1 VHRRPLIELLQRY
14 GARHP
19 VEAPLVGRFL
29 AFVQGHADC
38 LLRTCVPGHITA
50 SCWIL
55 SADGGHCLLTHHR
68 KLQRWLQFG
77 GHVDGEAQVERA
89 ALREAREES
98 GMEHFRLLSPEPAV
112 LPLDLDVHAI
122 PPHGREPGHLHWD
135 VRFLLQAEPG
145 QALRASEE
153 SLDLRWIAADE
164 LPRFTQEESVLRL
177 QRKAADWLAAGAG

>member
-1 VHRRPLIELLQRY
+1 LQ
-14 GARHP
+14 
-19 VEAPLVGRFL
+19 L
-29 AFVQGHADC
+29 
-38 LLRTCVPGHITA
+38 
-50 SCWIL
+50 
-55 SADGGHCLLTHHR
+55 
-68 KLQRWLQFG
+68 G

-89 ALREAREES
+89 ALREAQEES
-98 GMEHFRLLSPEPAV
+98 GMQHFRLIPPEPAV

-153 SLDLRWIAADE
+153 SLDLRWIAAGE

-177 QRKAADWLAAGAG
+177 QRKATAWLAAGG